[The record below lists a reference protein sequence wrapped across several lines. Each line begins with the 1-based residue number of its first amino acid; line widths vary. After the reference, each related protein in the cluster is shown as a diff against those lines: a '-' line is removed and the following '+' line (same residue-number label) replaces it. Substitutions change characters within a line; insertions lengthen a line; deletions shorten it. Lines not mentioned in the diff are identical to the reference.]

1 MAKKTKKEKVTI
13 PEITLGKKEL
23 AAIAKELNKALG
35 LNPAIDIKGTLEEL
49 VEKINEAAAL
59 LVPED
64 ELSTKTM
71 EGLGKLGIELPMVGP
86 DSATE
91 GTEDDESG
99 EDEEEE
105 DEEGEDEEEEDEEE
119 GELPA
124 EDNAEEADPEAEEDL
139 DDPEDEEGAENG
151 EEEPVLKQDKKKKE
165 PPLGKKEKTAGVIT
179 VIIELIEK
187 AGQKGIS
194 KEQILE
200 ELIKR
205 FPDRQPTSMKNTVNI
220 QVPTRISKEK
230 FPLEKT
236 PDNKFRRKK

>member
-105 DEEGEDEEEEDEEE
+105 DEEE
-119 GELPA
+119 GALPA

>member
-1 MAKKTKKEKVTI
+1 MAKKTKKEEVTI
-13 PEITLGKKEL
+13 PEITLSKKEL
-23 AAIAKELNKALG
+23 AAIAKELNKVLG
-35 LNPAIDIKGTLEEL
+35 LDPAINVKAPQEEL

-64 ELSTKTM
+64 ELSAKTM

-86 DSATE
+86 DSAI
-91 GTEDDESG
+91 EDPD
-99 EDEEEE
+99 
-105 DEEGEDEEEEDEEE
+105 EDEEEEDEEE
-119 GELPA
+119 GVLP
-124 EDNAEEADPEAEEDL
+124 AEEADPEAEEDL
-139 DDPEDEEGAENG
+139 DDPEDEEGAENS
-151 EEEPVLKQDKKKKE
+151 EEEPVLKQGKKKKE
-165 PPLGKKEKTAGVIT
+165 PPLGKKEKTAGVIA

-187 AGQKGIS
+187 SGQKGIS

-205 FPDRQPTSMKNTVNI
+205 FPDRRPTSMKNTINV
-220 QVPTRISKEK
+220 QVPTKISKER

>member
-1 MAKKTKKEKVTI
+1 MAKKTKKEEVTI
-13 PEITLGKKEL
+13 PEITLSKKEL
-23 AAIAKELNKALG
+23 AAIAKELNEVLG
-35 LNPAIDIKGTLEEL
+35 LDPAINVKAPQEEL
-49 VEKINEAAAL
+49 VQKINEAAAL

-64 ELSTKTM
+64 ELSAKTM

-86 DSATE
+86 DSAI
-91 GTEDDESG
+91 EDPEDGESG

-105 DEEGEDEEEEDEEE
+105 DEEE
-119 GELPA
+119 GVLP
-124 EDNAEEADPEAEEDL
+124 AEEADPEAEEDL
-139 DDPEDEEGAENG
+139 DDPEDEEGAENS
-151 EEEPVLKQDKKKKE
+151 EEEPVLKQGKKKKE
-165 PPLGKKEKTAGVIT
+165 PPLGKKEKTAGVIA

-187 AGQKGIS
+187 SGQKGIS

-205 FPDRQPTSMKNTVNI
+205 FPDRRPTSMKNTINV
-220 QVPTRISKEK
+220 QVPTKISKER

>member
-1 MAKKTKKEKVTI
+1 MAKKTKKEEVTI

-23 AAIAKELNKALG
+23 AAIAKELNKVLG
-35 LNPAIDIKGTLEEL
+35 LDPAINVKAPQEEL

-64 ELSTKTM
+64 ELSAKTM

-91 GTEDDESG
+91 DAEDDESG

-105 DEEGEDEEEEDEEE
+105 DEEE
-119 GELPA
+119 GVLPA

-139 DDPEDEEGAENG
+139 DALEGEEGAGNS
-151 EEEPVLKQDKKKKE
+151 EEEPVLKQGKKKKE
-165 PPLGKKEKTAGVIT
+165 PPLGKKEKTAGVVA

-205 FPDRQPTSMKNTVNI
+205 FPDRRPTSMKNTINV
-220 QVPTRISKEK
+220 QVPTRISKER

>member
-1 MAKKTKKEKVTI
+1 MAKKTKKEEVTI
-13 PEITLGKKEL
+13 PEITLSKKEL
-23 AAIAKELNKALG
+23 AAIAKELNKVLG
-35 LNPAIDIKGTLEEL
+35 LDPAINVKAPQEEL

-64 ELSTKTM
+64 ELSAKTM

-86 DSATE
+86 DSAI
-91 GTEDDESG
+91 EDPEDGESG

-105 DEEGEDEEEEDEEE
+105 DEEE
-119 GELPA
+119 GVLP
-124 EDNAEEADPEAEEDL
+124 AEEADPEAEEDL
-139 DDPEDEEGAENG
+139 DDPEDEEGAENS
-151 EEEPVLKQDKKKKE
+151 EEEPVLKQGKKKKE
-165 PPLGKKEKTAGVIT
+165 PPLGKKEKTAGVIA

-187 AGQKGIS
+187 SGQKGIS

-205 FPDRQPTSMKNTVNI
+205 FPDRRPTSMKNTINV
-220 QVPTRISKEK
+220 QVPTKISKER